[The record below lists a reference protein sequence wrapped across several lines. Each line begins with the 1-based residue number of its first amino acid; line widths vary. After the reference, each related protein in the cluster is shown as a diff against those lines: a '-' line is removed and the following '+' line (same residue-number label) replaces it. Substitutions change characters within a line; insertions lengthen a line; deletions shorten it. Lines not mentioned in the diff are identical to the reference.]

1 MKRLNLLSLA
11 ALLLA
16 ACTQPRDYF
25 VLHGYVP
32 GAMDSTQVE
41 LRNDDYDIRLS
52 GYVMNGEFELT
63 GEVPMPIY
71 CSLSMNNNDAVRSK
85 GLSDEEDIK
94 YVEANFFVE
103 NGNLVF
109 RTPHIDSLPQSFW
122 LYDIRRENN
131 YTLKGS
137 ASHDVYSRYRRKTM
151 DLQHR
156 LRCELFADR
165 DEHRAPDSKVI
176 AALRKELREA
186 TRDFIASQRNLPVNL
201 HLVQTLELEPFTYTQ
216 AQLDDMLELFAGY
229 QDTCIHLQRLRE
241 DYRAASAHVLGTPF
255 AGGRV
260 FSPKGD
266 TLDLKTL
273 AVPGRYTLVDFW
285 ASWCGPCRAS
295 FPHLRTVHNTYGG
308 RLSLLSV
315 SVDKAD
321 KDWRKAMEEE
331 KLPWA
336 QYCATG
342 KLSRVL
348 GKTYGI
354 TSIPTFLLI
363 DPQGR
368 IIFSGHD
375 TNDLDVQLEKTGV

>member
-1 MKRLNLLSLA
+1 M
-11 ALLLA
+11 
-16 ACTQPRDYF
+16 
-25 VLHGYVP
+25 LHGYVP

-63 GEVPMPIY
+63 GEVPMPVY
-71 CSLSMNNNDAVRSK
+71 CSLSMNNSDAVRSK

-94 YVEANFFVE
+94 YVEANFFME

-122 LYDIRRENN
+122 LYDIRKENN
-131 YTLKGS
+131 YTVEGS
-137 ASHDVYSRYRRKTM
+137 ASHDVFDRYRRKTM

-176 AALRKELREA
+176 ASLRKELREA

-201 HLVQTLELEPFTYTQ
+201 HLAGELSFEPFTYTQ

-342 KLSRVL
+342 ELSRAL

-375 TNDLDVQLEKTGV
+375 TNDLDVQLEKLYH